1 MKQTISA
8 VAATSPA
15 QHAAPNPRR
24 GSRTTTAPCSSARRS
39 EPSLDPLST
48 TMARYPVGRRE
59 STHGNA
65 SASLSTGSTTS
76 GIAPTVATTTNANA
90 YRTLTIRGT
99 LPLSVVFTSDR
110 FPTIDPMRVL
120 VTGGAGFIGSHVVD
134 ALVVG
139 GHDVVVLDSLDPAA
153 HGPERPDYLNP
164 DARYVW
170 GDVCSVDDWRTCLT
184 GVEAVSHQAG
194 RVGLGS
200 SAADVR
206 AYVAANDEGTAAG
219 LWAMHDTSFHGRLVL
234 ASSMVVYGE
243 GAYRCAAHGGVRPSP
258 RTIEDL
264 RAGRFEPL
272 CPVCGGALTPEAV
285 PEDAPLEPRS
295 VYAAT
300 KLHQEQL
307 CAAVGREAGWPVTAL
322 RYHNVYGPRMPRDTP
337 YAGVAS
343 IFRSALA
350 AGEAPAV
357 YEDGAQRRDFVHVS
371 DVAHA
376 NVRALTAGRAILRR
390 AQHRIGRTAQR
401 RGPRMG
407 TPPVGWRG
415 SVAGG
420 NREMAAGR
428 CAPRVRVACEGRDR
442 AGLSGSRAVRGGNH

>member
-1 MKQTISA
+1 M
-8 VAATSPA
+8 
-15 QHAAPNPRR
+15 
-24 GSRTTTAPCSSARRS
+24 
-39 EPSLDPLST
+39 
-48 TMARYPVGRRE
+48 
-59 STHGNA
+59 
-65 SASLSTGSTTS
+65 
-76 GIAPTVATTTNANA
+76 
-90 YRTLTIRGT
+90 
-99 LPLSVVFTSDR
+99 FTSDR
-110 FPTIDPMRVL
+110 FRTIDPMRVL

-170 GDVCSVDDWRTCLT
+170 GDVRCVDDWRTCLT
-184 GVEAVSHQAG
+184 GVEAVSHQAA

-219 LWAMHDTSFHGRLVL
+219 LWAMHDTSFRGRLVL

-243 GAYRCAAHGGVRPSP
+243 GAYRCAAHGGVRPSA

-264 RAGRFEPL
+264 KAGRFEPP

-285 PEDAPLEPRS
+285 HEDAPLEPRS

-376 NVRALTAGRAILRR
+376 NVCALTQVDPYCGALNIASGSP
-390 AQHRIGRTAQR
+390 H
-401 RGPRMG
+401 
-407 TPPVGWRG
+407 
-415 SVAGG
+415 SVADLAWALHRSVGEAPTPVVTG
-420 NREMAAGR
+420 KWRLGDVRHVFASPARAATALGFQAR
-428 CAPRVRVACEGRDR
+428 VPFEAGITELATAPLRDATNAPSPR
-442 AGLSGSRAVRGGNH
+442 R